1 VSGPLETQVG
11 TTGNVVHSES
21 KFLAQF
27 LPLGLVAASATIS
40 PDQLTYFGPA
50 KDFVEPARG
59 LIVTPHENL
68 ADDRVP
74 MI

>member
-21 KFLAQF
+21 KFFAQP
-27 LPLGLVAASATIS
+27 LPLGLVATGTTIS

-50 KDFVEPARG
+50 QDFVKPARG

>member
-11 TTGNVVHSES
+11 TTWNVVHSES
-21 KFLAQF
+21 KFLAQP
-27 LPLGLVAASATIS
+27 LPLGLVATGATIS
-40 PDQLTYFGPA
+40 PDQLTHFGPA

-59 LIVTPHENL
+59 FIITPHQNF